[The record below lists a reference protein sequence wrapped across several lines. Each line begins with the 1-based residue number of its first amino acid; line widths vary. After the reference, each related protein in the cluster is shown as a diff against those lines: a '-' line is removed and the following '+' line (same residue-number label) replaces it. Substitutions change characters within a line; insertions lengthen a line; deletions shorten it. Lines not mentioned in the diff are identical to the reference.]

1 MTSDLGHGPEDGD
14 RGGDPVAAAGE
25 FGLADDAATDAGLPQ
40 VIVGEIPDAADP
52 SHMLWTARCTV
63 MRHGLL
69 GTFEDRAE
77 AEAVKQQ
84 HLVTAH
90 GQQIAQ

>member
-1 MTSDLGHGPEDGD
+1 VTSDLGSGTENED
-14 RGGDPVAAAGE
+14 RGSDPVASAGE
-25 FGLADDAATDAGLPQ
+25 FGLADDAATDAGLAQ
-40 VIVGEIPDAADP
+40 VIVGEIPDAGDP
-52 SHMLWTARCTV
+52 SRMLWTARCTV
-63 MRHGLL
+63 ARHGLL

-77 AEAVKQQ
+77 AEVAKQQ